1 MRWPTLMLSLKVMLS
16 FKLLKAINNLLCFDM
31 PSGILSEDLHLF
43 LETNMPKPGKK
54 GTKFTLG
61 VIEPKLGAAITE
73 ALAISCNHIGVV
85 PEIIRGIR
93 VHFASL
99 VKGRNNQFFL

>member
-1 MRWPTLMLSLKVMLS
+1 MRWLTLMLCLKVMFSLKPF
-16 FKLLKAINNLLCFDM
+16 FKDIKNQLFFVML
-31 PSGILSEDLHLF
+31 SGILSEDLHLF
-43 LETNMPKPGKK
+43 LETNMPKPEKK
-54 GTKFTLG
+54 GVKFTLG

-99 VKGRNNQFFL
+99 VKGSNN

>member
-1 MRWPTLMLSLKVMLS
+1 
-16 FKLLKAINNLLCFDM
+16 
-31 PSGILSEDLHLF
+31 
-43 LETNMPKPGKK
+43 MPKPGKK
-54 GTKFTLG
+54 SAKVTLG

-73 ALAISCNHIGVV
+73 ALGFSCNHIGVV

-99 VKGRNNQFFL
+99 VKGSKNHYHHVKSTAIIIMLTSQALLHKPLRLRSSVWVTAIPEPK

>member
-1 MRWPTLMLSLKVMLS
+1 MLL
-16 FKLLKAINNLLCFDM
+16 
-31 PSGILSEDLHLF
+31 GILSEDLHLF

-54 GTKFTLG
+54 GGKITLG

-73 ALAISCNHIGVV
+73 ALGISCNHVGAV

-99 VKGRNNQFFL
+99 VKGNTLLNPSL